1 MKTPQPTS
9 RAGRIAGAL
18 FLVAAFAG
26 VECLV
31 FALRGVSPGT
41 VVPAALGAF
50 LGLISLA
57 VEIGLL
63 ERSARTFH
71 AQGVQTTFISFVMRL
86 GTVGPVTLL
95 LMKSSL
101 GMDPQAFAL
110 SYCGTFFLYLCW
122 LTWETY
128 RAPVHYRPR
137 AAAVR
142 GAEPV
147 VVRDRRKEP
156 SAN

>member
-1 MKTPQPTS
+1 MS
-9 RAGRIAGAL
+9 RAGRIAGGL
-18 FLVAAFAG
+18 FLVAAFAA
-26 VECLV
+26 VEWLV
-31 FALRGVSPGT
+31 FTLCGVSART
-41 VVPAALGAF
+41 VTPAALGVF

-57 VEIGLL
+57 IEIGLL

-71 AQGVQTTFISFVMRL
+71 AQGVQTTFISFAMRL
-86 GTVGPVTLL
+86 ATVGPVTLL

-128 RAPVHYRPR
+128 RAPVQYRPR
-137 AAAVR
+137 AQSGRTDDVVR
-142 GAEPV
+142 
-147 VVRDRRKEP
+147 VRDRRKEP
-156 SAN
+156 SGI